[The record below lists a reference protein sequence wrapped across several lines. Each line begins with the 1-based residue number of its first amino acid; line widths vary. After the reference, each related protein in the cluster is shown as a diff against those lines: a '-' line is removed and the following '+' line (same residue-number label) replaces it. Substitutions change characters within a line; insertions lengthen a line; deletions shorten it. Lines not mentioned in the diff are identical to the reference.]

1 MARQKQ
7 DQNGAGNQNSPENVN
22 QNAAAVADF
31 QEQVVTNPEPADTGG
46 VTPGQAGEPENT
58 GASVPADTF
67 DYQAAYEAEKA
78 KNRDLQTLV
87 AEITASNKNEI
98 EKLQAE
104 NEQLKKAAK
113 AVTKTNDTR
122 TPYQILLDLLNE
134 AENRAGEIVKAQIA
148 AGGAII
154 RMRRIQGEIH
164 KLIKEAKVY
173 V

>member
-1 MARQKQ
+1 MARPKKEQT
-7 DQNGAGNQNSPENVN
+7 DNQH
-22 QNAAAVADF
+22 AAAVADF
-31 QEQVVTNPEPADTGG
+31 QEQVVTNPKSVDTGE
-46 VTPGQAGEPENT
+46 VTPEAEEAENT

-67 DYQAAYEAEKA
+67 DYRAAYEAEKV
-78 KNRDLQTLV
+78 KTGDLQTLI
-87 AEITASNKNEI
+87 AEITANSKNEI

-104 NEQLKKAAK
+104 NKRLQEAASAAK
-113 AVTKTNDTR
+113 KPKDTR

-134 AENRAGEIVKAQIA
+134 AESTAGEIVKSQVA
-148 AGGAII
+148 AGGPII

>member
-1 MARQKQ
+1 MARPKKEQT
-7 DQNGAGNQNSPENVN
+7 DNQH
-22 QNAAAVADF
+22 AAAVADF
-31 QEQVVTNPEPADTGG
+31 QEQVATNPEPADTGE
-46 VTPGQAGEPENT
+46 VNPDQTGEPANT

-67 DYQAAYEAEKA
+67 DYRAAYEAEKV
-78 KNRDLQTLV
+78 KTGDLQTLI

-104 NEQLKKAAK
+104 NERLQEAVSAVKKPK
-113 AVTKTNDTR
+113 DTR
-122 TPYQILLDLLNE
+122 TPYQILLDQLSQ
-134 AENRAGEIVKAQIA
+134 AENTAGEIVKAQIA
-148 AGGAII
+148 AGGPII